1 MSSPTIPSS
10 TDTFLTH
17 SPHSD
22 VVPDSHKSTTQSA
35 TDKISREKDTHT
47 GTTSTGTTD
56 ESLLDKAKH
65 LVGADKK

>member
-35 TDKISREKDTHT
+35 TDKLSREKDAHAGT
-47 GTTSTGTTD
+47 GTTGTTE